1 MIASTPIAAFYL
13 RVSSSKQVKN
23 ELPLEG
29 QRREMEQW
37 CQENGYHFADEFVYA
52 DKAITGET
60 ENRPA
65 LQDLMSVA
73 LRKKP
78 PFSVIICWAFSR
90 FMRNEDESMIHKAL
104 LKKNGVRVVSI

>member
-37 CQENGYHFADEFVYA
+37 CRENGYHFADEFVYA

-65 LQDLMSVA
+65 LQDLMSEKTRRLVLSFAGPLVA
-73 LRKKP
+73 LCVMKT
-78 PFSVIICWAFSR
+78 SR
-90 FMRNEDESMIHKAL
+90 
-104 LKKNGVRVVSI
+104 

>member
-37 CQENGYHFADEFVYA
+37 CRENGYHFADEFVYA

-73 LRKKP
+73 LRK
-78 PFSVIICWAFSR
+78 SR
-90 FMRNEDESMIHKAL
+90 RLVLSFAGPLVAL
-104 LKKNGVRVVSI
+104 CVMKTSR